1 VSEGKKTIKNS
12 ELISACEDIFK
23 CPICSNQMQMVDLKS
38 LICTNRHC
46 FDLAKQGYVNLLT
59 HALKTKYDKQLF
71 ASRRFIFNS
80 GFFEPLI
87 DRISQYIINE
97 TKSKDEQI
105 KVLDAG
111 CGEGFPLA
119 GIKEKVLQNTTN
131 DVLAVGF
138 DISKEGIIIAAKEFP
153 HNIWCVADIGNCPF
167 KDKQFNFIFNI
178 LSPSNY
184 AEFQRMLTDDG
195 LVIKIVPDSNYL
207 QELRRIFYEQTDK
220 ESYSNDQTVEL
231 FKNNLDLIDT
241 QRVQYSVPM
250 DNTTLGHLIYMT
262 PLSWGTTEEQLQKV
276 LQMKIKE
283 ITVDLTILIGK
294 IKS

>member
-1 VSEGKKTIKNS
+1 MSEGKKTIKNS